1 MSALLFPADPLE
13 SAGKGP
19 HNGAMEQNSAVDHET
34 TLERALDI
42 ARRNAK
48 EAKRLFDDALAKRD
62 AHEIDDARVKQLEE
76 LMIIAN
82 EDLLRVTREQ

>member
-1 MSALLFPADPLE
+1 ME

-19 HNGAMEQNSAVDHET
+19 HNGAMEPNSTVDHET

-62 AHEIDDARVKQLEE
+62 AGEIDDARVKQLEE

>member
-1 MSALLFPADPLE
+1 
-13 SAGKGP
+13 
-19 HNGAMEQNSAVDHET
+19 MEQNSTVEHET
-34 TLERALDI
+34 TLEHALDI

-62 AHEIDDARVKQLEE
+62 SGEIDDARLKQLEE

-82 EDLLRVTREQ
+82 EDLVRVTREQ

>member
-1 MSALLFPADPLE
+1 
-13 SAGKGP
+13 
-19 HNGAMEQNSAVDHET
+19 MEQNSAVDHET

-62 AHEIDDARVKQLEE
+62 ANEIDDTRVRQLEE

-82 EDLLRVTREQ
+82 EDLLRVTKEQ